1 MKFLKSSL
9 QNNSCLVVIL
19 RKQDLKRLQLPHCHP
34 HESNYKDDSCHV
46 DILRKCKYKD
56 DSCHVVILKKAT
68 TKTTVATLSSLEK
81 QYTKTTTVTLSSSEN
96 KTSKIQLPRCYP

>member
-56 DSCHVVILKKAT
+56 DSCHVVNSPLSFHPLLCIPSPIFSSALMYPSNNVHKDNRYKVT
-68 TKTTVATLSSLEK
+68 TTVASA
-81 QYTKTTTVTLSSSEN
+81 
-96 KTSKIQLPRCYP
+96 